1 MISSPRGER
10 SSRSIKADSLISDTS
25 DLGREDT
32 SPDLGGEDTSPEH
45 EDTSPSPGQARSRR
59 GKKRRGSTV
68 TQEEM
73 DPDRD
78 ISRSANIFP
87 YCQL

>member
-1 MISSPRGER
+1 MSMISSLRGER

-32 SPDLGGEDTSPEH
+32 SQEH
-45 EDTSPSPGQARSRR
+45 GREETSPSPGQGRGRR
-59 GKKRRGSTV
+59 GSKRRGSTV

-78 ISRSANIFP
+78 ISRSEDVIT
-87 YCQL
+87 CCRI

>member
-1 MISSPRGER
+1 MLPLRGER

-32 SPDLGGEDTSPEH
+32 SLDHER

-59 GKKRRGSTV
+59 ARKRGSTV

-78 ISRSANIFP
+78 ISRSAHIFTC
-87 YCQL
+87 CQTEIG